1 MKKITWTIVGLVTTL
16 IALPLILKK
25 DLKFTGREYDG
36 ESLTANLFQTP
47 VTFTD
52 VDGKLVDGYA
62 VRYYPGTEQLYSKAS
77 FKDGVMHGPFLSYWD
92 NGQMQMSMVW
102 DNGTRYKNMR
112 TWDRDGNRLKGSG
125 DEQIAEIRSMDKQL
139 GNDMDELEKIKA
151 EFIQ

>member
-92 NGQMQMSMVW
+92 NG
-102 DNGTRYKNMR
+102 TRYKNMR

-125 DEQIAEIRSMDKQL
+125 DEQIAQIRSMDKQL
-139 GNDMDELEKIKA
+139 GNDMDELEKIKV